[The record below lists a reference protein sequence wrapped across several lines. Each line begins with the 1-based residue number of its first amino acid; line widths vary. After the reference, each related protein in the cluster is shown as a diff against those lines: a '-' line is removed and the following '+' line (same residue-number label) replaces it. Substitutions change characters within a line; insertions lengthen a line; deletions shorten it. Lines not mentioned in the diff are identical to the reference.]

1 MIQWP
6 DMYFMTAKIQIVDQT
21 AELENFYSV
30 DEPELQQ
37 HITRPP
43 PRSLSDATNP
53 PNPRHPSWSDAAS
66 QSSSK
71 QSAVVQSPVDIHPAS
86 FDNILTFPIENHK
99 RRRTDEFAPATQDH
113 GPVHLPPLSQ
123 DFQKGYVVRDSP
135 SSSSS
140 TFQVPFFNYSSPTEA
155 NETRRIE
162 AEYRKIADTEAAAIP
177 AEPLLSPARWKRD
190 FRWPNQYTT
199 QQCMCLFRYYIDC
212 LGPWVSFLSCI
223 TS

>member
-1 MIQWP
+1 MI
-6 DMYFMTAKIQIVDQT
+6 K
-21 AELENFYSV
+21 
-30 DEPELQQ
+30 
-37 HITRPP
+37 PP
-43 PRSLSDATNP
+43 PRSLSETTNA
-53 PNPRHPSWSDAAS
+53 PNLRHPSWSDAAS
-66 QSSSK
+66 QSSK
-71 QSAVVQSPVDIHPAS
+71 QSVVVQSPVDVHPAS
-86 FDNILTFPIENHK
+86 FDNILKFPIESHK
-99 RRRTDEFAPATQDH
+99 RRRTNEFSPVIQQYGH
-113 GPVHLPPLSQ
+113 VHLPPISQ
-123 DFQKGYVVRDSP
+123 EIPGGYVVRDSP

-212 LGPWVSFLSCI
+212 LGPWVGFFTRSQLVKDANVNSSMSVTHTDSLRPLSL
-223 TS
+223 TGLDVVHHY